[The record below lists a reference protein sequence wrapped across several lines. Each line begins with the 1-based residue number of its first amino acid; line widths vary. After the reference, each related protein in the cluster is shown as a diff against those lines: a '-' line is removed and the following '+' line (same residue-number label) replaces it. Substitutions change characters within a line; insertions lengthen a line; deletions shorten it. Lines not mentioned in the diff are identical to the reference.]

1 MVSKLPFLKF
11 QSWRCQKL
19 GLFIKVILI
28 GNSWYSFSFY
38 TSSKVLVLFQ
48 DDVVQEILEAKQA
61 KAEAAKMGSSSS
73 LNSAG
78 SEEEEEEEKVVKPEE
93 MEE

>member
-1 MVSKLPFLKF
+1 MSYGIG
-11 QSWRCQKL
+11 QEL
-19 GLFIKVILI
+19 GLFIKVIPI
-28 GNSWYSFSFY
+28 GNLWYAFRFY
-38 TSSKVLVLFQ
+38 TSSKFWVLFQ

-93 MEE
+93 VEE